1 MKSIAL
7 FLIFCFA
14 SISCQK
20 EKAPLTTA
28 SAAETTIATMSRADA
43 EALVKQQWEKM
54 LETLRKDR
62 ATEMESKEITLGDKK
77 MRFLQRE
84 VGEAPE
90 GGRALVISLHG
101 GGSAAPQVNDG
112 QWQNQI
118 RLYDPEGSLYIAPR
132 APTNTWNLWHEG
144 HIDGLFDRLIANCIA
159 IHGINP
165 DKVYVMGYSAGGDGV
180 YQIGPRMADRW
191 AAASMM
197 AGHPNEAKPL
207 NLRNVP
213 FSLQVGGK
221 DAAFKRNE
229 ICQQWAEKLDTLE
242 KENPGS
248 YVHFFKSYPEFG
260 HWMNRQDAVAVPWML
275 KYSRQPWPKAVTW
288 YQDDVLSPRMYWLAV
303 DPAQVKAGQLIEA
316 RCEGQHIAIKS
327 ADVMKL
333 TLRLSDALLNL
344 DEEVRVTWNDKE
356 VFSGKVARS
365 AEAIEKSLAE
375 RADPSTI
382 ATALLEVS
390 APK

>member
-1 MKSIAL
+1 MIVMKSLVFLLL
-7 FLIFCFA
+7 FGLVCH
-14 SISCQK
+14 
-20 EKAPLTTA
+20 
-28 SAAETTIATMSRADA
+28 AESSTLSRTDA
-43 EALVKQQWEKM
+43 EALVKEKWAQT
-54 LETLRKDR
+54 LATLRKER
-62 ATEMESKEITLGDKK
+62 AAEMEKKEITIGDKT

-84 VGEAPE
+84 IGAAPE
-90 GGRALVISLHG
+90 GGRPLVISLHG
-101 GGSAAPQVNDG
+101 GGGAPARVNDG

-132 APTNTWNLWHEG
+132 APTDTWNLWHEG

-165 DKVYVMGYSAGGDGV
+165 DKVYVIGYSAGGDGV

-191 AAASMM
+191 AAAAMM
-197 AGHPNEAKPL
+197 AGHPNEAKPFS
-207 NLRNVP
+207 LRNVP

-229 ICQQWAEKLDTLE
+229 ICQQWAEQLDKLE

-248 YVHFFKSYPEFG
+248 YVHFFKSYPECG

-275 KYSRQPWPKAVTW
+275 KFTRQAWPKAVTW
-288 YQDDVLSPRMYWLAV
+288 YQDDIISPRLYWLAV
-303 DPAQVKAGQLIEA
+303 DPAQAKAGQLIEA
-316 RCEGQHIAIKS
+316 RCEGQHISIKT
-327 ADVMKL
+327 ADVMSV

-344 DEEVRVTWNDKE
+344 DEVVRVTWNDKE
-356 VFSGKVARS
+356 VFSGKVERS
-365 AEAIEKSLAE
+365 AKAIEQSLTE